1 MREAC
6 AGFLFGAILSA
17 ILDVVVYFLA
27 LTRQGNVGPAGKE
40 IVPIFLGWV
49 GMGSRDLLDRGRT
62 HKKNH
67 DIGTWNIGT

>member
-1 MREAC
+1 MNMNEISYVWQITII
-6 AGFLFGAILSA
+6 ILL
-17 ILDVVVYFLA
+17 IY
-27 LTRQGNVGPAGKE
+27 
-40 IVPIFLGWV
+40 LGWV